1 MMEKPKTFNGD
12 LNNLPPALQPLT
24 DEERWVIW
32 SWQWRSNKGGGKWT
46 KPPRQARDPGR
57 NARSNDPST
66 WGSYN
71 DAVIAV
77 AAGKADGIGYTLLG
91 SRIGA
96 IDIDHC
102 REPDGTVARWAED
115 LSNEANGAYREIT
128 VSGGGLRIIG
138 TGNDDKI
145 QRKFTFDRK
154 TGAGIELYRNT
165 ERYITISGL
174 EVSECASLPPLDSL
188 IDKLLTRHG
197 NGQTQQSN
205 GGLDFNDASP
215 QQSSSIDYDDLIRN
229 GAPEGE
235 RSEWFQAV
243 VWHLAGKGWSA
254 EQIADELG
262 RHPNGIGVKYAGRLR
277 PEVMRSY
284 DKWRASKH
292 AAAIG
297 NSGAP
302 AGSWPE
308 IHVIAGELPR
318 VVNEAED
325 ALLGLG
331 REIFQ
336 RGSMIVRPIMSKLP
350 ASDNR
355 ETESWRLILITR
367 PYLVE
372 TLTRA
377 ARFMRFDARVK
388 AFVPT
393 DAPDRVADTYLSR
406 TGAWRLPELGGITN
420 APFLRRDGSL
430 CEQSGHDPASGLL
443 FKPGD
448 ENFPAVPQQPSK
460 ADAIEA
466 LALLNRLI
474 DSFPFVSPADRSVAL
489 SAILTTLDRRSM
501 TTAPLHA
508 FTAPTAG
515 TGKSLLVD
523 VVASIATGRLM
534 PVIAQ
539 GRTEEELEKRLGAAL
554 LAGDTA
560 ISLDNCDYPLQG
572 VFLCQALTQQ
582 QLNIRVLGLSKI
594 VETPVN
600 ATIFA
605 TGNNL
610 TIAGDLTRRAL
621 ICSLDAHCERP
632 ELRRFDSNV
641 IDMTRNERRRL
652 VVAALTLLRAWH
664 IAGERVDVVPFGS
677 FDDWSYRVR
686 EPLIWLGRADPCDTV
701 AEMRE
706 DDPKR
711 AALLTIVLQWKEAL
725 GNASSYTMREIIN
738 VAVNRPDFYNALV
751 TVAAAGRASN
761 LLSNERLGRW
771 LKANEKKVAGGFS
784 IVRTGAKDGYPLWR
798 LGSA

>member
-1 MMEKPKTFNGD
+1 MEKPKTFNGD
-12 LNNLPPALQPLT
+12 LANLPPALQPLT
-24 DEERWVIW
+24 SEKRWVVW
-32 SWQWRSNKGGGKWT
+32 SWEWRSNKSGGKWT

-71 DAVIAV
+71 DAIIAV
-77 AAGKADGIGYTLLG
+77 AAGKADGIGYTLSG

-102 REPDGTVARWAED
+102 REPDGTIVDWAED

-128 VSGGGLRIIG
+128 VSGDGLRIIG
-138 TGNDDKI
+138 TGNDSKI

-154 TGAGIELYRNT
+154 TGAGIELYRHT
-165 ERYITISGL
+165 ERYITISGM
-174 EVSECASLPPLDSL
+174 EVSECASLSPLDAFL
-188 IDKLLTRHG
+188 DELFARHNSG
-197 NGQTQQSN
+197 PTQQDGS
-205 GGLDFNDASP
+205 LDFNEAGT
-215 QQSSSIDYDDLIRN
+215 QRLSSLDYDDLIQN
-229 GAPEGE
+229 GAPEGQ
-235 RSEWFQAV
+235 RSELFQAV
-243 VWHLAGKGWSA
+243 VWHLAGKGLSA
-254 EQIADELG
+254 EQTADELAK
-262 RHPNGIGVKYAGRLR
+262 HSNGIGAKYAGRLHA
-277 PEVMRSY
+277 EVMRSY

-292 AAAIG
+292 AAVTG

-302 AGSWPE
+302 VGSWPE

-336 RGSMIVRPIMSKLP
+336 RGSMIVRPIMSKLR

-355 ETESWRLILITR
+355 ETESWRLIPVTR

-372 TLTRA
+372 TLTCA

-420 APFLRRDGSL
+420 APFLRRDSSL
-430 CEQSGHDPASGLL
+430 CEQPGYDPASGLL

-448 ENFPAVPQQPSK
+448 ERFPAVPQQPSK

-466 LALLNRLI
+466 LALLDRLI

-489 SAILTTLDRRSM
+489 SAIMTTLDRRSM
-501 TTAPLHA
+501 ITAPLHA

-560 ISLDNCDYPLQG
+560 ISLDNCEYPLQG

-641 IDMTRNERRRL
+641 IDTTRNERRRL

-664 IAGERVDVVPFGS
+664 ISGERVDVVPFGS

-711 AALLTIVLQWKEAL
+711 AALLTIILQWREVL
-725 GNASSYTMREIIN
+725 GTTSSHTMREIIN

-771 LKANEKKVAGGFS
+771 LKVNENKIASGFS
-784 IVRTGAKDGYPLWR
+784 IVRAGAKDGYPLWR